1 MQVRVAAATLQAA
14 VDIPEEDRDGY
25 WTNLNFLNSLRELG
39 NTVSL
44 VQSDIPDYLT
54 GLRRRD
60 GIVPRWPHRT
70 MELTSRRRSDE
81 IPKAIEQLQAKYIVG
96 KERQDAVDICLASN
110 IIEVGVDIDR
120 LALMTIVGQP
130 KTTAQYIQVSGR
142 VGRNPGVS
150 PGLVITIF
158 GAAKPRDRSH
168 YERFRT
174 YHQQL
179 YAQVEPTSVTPF
191 ATPVLRRAL
200 HAAAVAYVRQT
211 SPETLGPDPFPS
223 SAYDEAIRLLRERAE
238 VAEPD
243 EVPVLDR
250 FARDRARQ
258 WGGWERTKW
267 DANPAPFGDPLQ
279 GLMRFAGTLP
289 DLDRRA
295 TIWDVPT
302 SMRNVDAE
310 CRLEISQAYL
320 FEDTLAEDP
329 I

>member
-1 MQVRVAAATLQAA
+1 M
-14 VDIPEEDRDGY
+14 
-25 WTNLNFLNSLRELG
+25 
-39 NTVSL
+39 
-44 VQSDIPDYLT
+44 
-54 GLRRRD
+54 
-60 GIVPRWPHRT
+60 
-70 MELTSRRRSDE
+70 
-81 IPKAIEQLQAKYIVG
+81 
-96 KERQDAVDICLASN
+96 
-110 IIEVGVDIDR
+110 DIDR

-142 VGRNPGVS
+142 VGRKPEVS
-150 PGLVITIF
+150 PGLVITIY

-191 ATPVLRRAL
+191 AMPVLRRAL

-223 SAYDEAIRLLRERAE
+223 TAYDEAIRLLRERAE
-238 VAEPD
+238 IAEPD

-258 WGGWERTKW
+258 WGGWERTEW

-320 FEDTLAEDP
+320 FEDTAAEEP
-329 I
+329 A